1 MITDDRGL
9 NRTGGG
15 QVLHPW
21 HRFVALGDSYTE
33 GIGDPEPRSLGG
45 LRGWADRAAEEL
57 SDGQPDF
64 AYANLAVRGLLL
76 RQILDRQLA
85 PALALKPDLIAMS
98 GGGNDILFKRGNP
111 DKLAEKLDAAV
122 GVLSATGATVLLYA
136 GPDWGNTPVF
146 STIRGK
152 VAVYNENIHTIGA
165 RHHCVMVDLWC
176 LPELQH
182 ASMWDP
188 DRLHLSPLGHHAV
201 AVATLNALGVPHTLE
216 PFQPKPLPDQGWKRA
231 RAEDLVWARQYF
243 VPWILRRILHPE
255 DESLTAKRPLPG
267 PIFGLGRPGPFPPGH
282 PVAGL
287 NHGMSGGPAPQ
298 GQAA

>member
-1 MITDDRGL
+1 MITEDRGPD
-9 NRTGGG
+9 TVQQGHG
-15 QVLHPW
+15 LHPW

-57 SDGQPDF
+57 SAGQPDF
-64 AYANLAVRGLLL
+64 AYANLAVRGMLL

-98 GGGNDILFKRGNP
+98 GGGNDILFKHGNP

-122 GVLSATGATVLLYA
+122 EVLAATGATVLLYA

-146 STIRGK
+146 SAIRGK

-182 ASMWDP
+182 AASWDP

-201 AVATLNALGVPHTLE
+201 ALATLAALGVPHTLE
-216 PFQPKPLPDQGWKRA
+216 PLSPKPLPDQGWKHA

-243 VPWILRRILHPE
+243 VPWILRRLLHPG
-255 DESLTAKRPLPG
+255 DEFLPAKRPLPG
-267 PIFGLGRPGPFPPGH
+267 PIFGLGRPGPFPSGH
-282 PVAGL
+282 PAV
-287 NHGMSGGPAPQ
+287 NPGMGSGPAPE